1 MLETTDRIESNN
13 TIRSNSI
20 HIFLI
25 TVTANVFFQHN
36 TNFFNILPENRLCVH
51 HPPLSSSSFVLLSIL
66 SLILSVLY
74 LFIFSSF
81 VLLSSILFNF
91 YLCSFFSFL
100 FYLFFFS
107 SSFVLLFFLQ
117 GRFETR
123 KFMSKLKS
131 VLFKPK

>member
-66 SLILSVLY
+66 SFLFYIFFFYIFFYSLPSFFFLQFCLISIY
-74 LFIFSSF
+74 APSSPFCSTSFSFPLPSF
-81 VLLSSILFNF
+81 
-91 YLCSFFSFL
+91 FFSFFRADSRL
-100 FYLFFFS
+100 AS
-107 SSFVLLFFLQ
+107 SCQS
-117 GRFETR
+117 
-123 KFMSKLKS
+123 
-131 VLFKPK
+131 